1 MKKAVY
7 FSFFAYFAILLA
19 ERLQSLVRIFCDGDF
34 VFSPYDYCVVA
45 IAVLSI
51 LCTIVLFAPHGG
63 RSLIANVADP
73 DFKRFSVTAG
83 VILVSGMVHTEY
95 TIPALQFA
103 AYGALIVGMIIK
115 CAAVAKR
122 GERFCRWYSLA
133 YLVAFSMAIP
143 VMYRTRLECH
153 VLFHVLEVAA
163 VFVLVASFTY
173 MMRKLFDGAG
183 GNLLMTVPFLLMVL
197 FDAALI
203 AIRWEEEVNMFVL
216 IFASLSALL
225 FIAGKIIFALI
236 KKK

>member
-7 FSFFAYFAILLA
+7 ISFFAYFAILLA

-51 LCTIVLFAPHGG
+51 LCTIVMLALRGG
-63 RSLIANVADP
+63 SLITNVSDP
-73 DFKRFSVTAG
+73 DFKRLSVTAG

-153 VLFHVLEVAA
+153 VLFHALEVAA

-183 GNLLMTVPFLLMVL
+183 GNLLMTVPFFLMVL

>member
-7 FSFFAYFAILLA
+7 VSFFAYFAILLA

-51 LCTIVLFAPHGG
+51 LCTIVMLALRGG
-63 RSLIANVADP
+63 SLITNVSDP
-73 DFKRFSVTAG
+73 DFKRLSVTAG

-115 CAAVAKR
+115 CAAEAKR

-225 FIAGKIIFALI
+225 FIAGKIIFAI
-236 KKK
+236 TKKK